1 MTCYI
6 DQKGKSFYA
15 VRLPLK
21 RSKKKDSKNEI
32 IVMDESVENRNLFL
46 DAEINNLRAELN
58 EYEKAAKEA
67 IENRQKP
74 ADLYDWGYIDKYG
87 KPTQFM

>member
-15 VRLPLK
+15 VRPPLK
-21 RSKKKDSKNEI
+21 RSKKEDSKNEI
-32 IVMDESVENRNLFL
+32 IVTDESVENRNLFL
-46 DAEINNLRAELN
+46 EAEINNLRVELS

-67 IENRQKP
+67 IENRQKL
-74 ADLYDWGYIDKYG
+74 ADLYDSGYIDK
-87 KPTQFM
+87 